1 MLSLAAVPPAER
13 VAPVTVGQLV
23 TVRSYGDE
31 LPGTVAAVR
40 QLSEDRW
47 EVRVEVLANFGV
59 GLSRHI
65 IDGAGHEVDRR
76 TSHHGLICA

>member
-1 MLSLAAVPPAER
+1 MLSLSVVPPESPA
-13 VAPVTVGQLV
+13 APVSIGQLV
-23 TVRSYGDE
+23 TIRSYGDD

-40 QLSEDRW
+40 WLGDDRW

>member
-1 MLSLAAVPPAER
+1 MSHLSLVPRTAP
-13 VAPVTVGQLV
+13 PVTVGQLV
-23 TVRSYGDE
+23 TVRSYEDD
-31 LPGTVAAVR
+31 LPGTVAAVEPLG
-40 QLSEDRW
+40 QGRW

-59 GLSRHI
+59 GISRHV